1 MPKLSLAQAD
11 IIADE
16 TLRWAGE
23 IKAKPLTVVVLDDGG
38 HYKVVKRQDGCGL
51 LRTEIARA
59 KAWGVLGMGQAGRE
73 LARRAQ
79 SLPVFFSGLAAISG
93 GKLVPLPGGVLIY
106 DPDGE
111 LVGSVG
117 VSGDLSEIDEECA
130 VHGIKAAGLVPETGD
145 EA

>member
-16 TLRWAGE
+16 TLKKGRE

-38 HYKVVKRQDGCGL
+38 QYKVVKREDGCGL
-51 LRTEIARA
+51 LRADIARG

-79 SLPVFFSGLAAISG
+79 SMPVFFTGLAAISG
-93 GKLVPLPGGVLIY
+93 GKLVPLPGGVLIHT
-106 DPDGE
+106 PDGE

-130 VHGIKAAGLVPETGD
+130 VHGVKAAGLVPETGD